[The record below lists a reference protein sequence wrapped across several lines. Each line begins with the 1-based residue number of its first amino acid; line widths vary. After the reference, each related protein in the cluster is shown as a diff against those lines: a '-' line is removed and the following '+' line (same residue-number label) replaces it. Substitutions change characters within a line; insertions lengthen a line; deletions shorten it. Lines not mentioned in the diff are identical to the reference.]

1 MKQYNK
7 EDVDRIVF
15 ISDIHLGVKN
25 ASIEWV
31 DNVTKYF
38 DNFFIPLL
46 KKYIN
51 NKENVIV
58 VIAGDFFDNR
68 QHIDINILNIGVNIM
83 KKISS
88 LVEVFVIIG
97 NHDIYKKK
105 DTDVTSLRL
114 FEFFDNVHLI
124 SELSELILKGKD
136 DDHKRKMMLV
146 PWVGNHA
153 EETKI
158 LSKHTN
164 EDFVIMHTDIAG
176 LKFDNGREIIDGT
189 NINVLKKGKIYSG
202 HIHKRQES
210 EKVVYLGSP
219 YQMRRSDI
227 GNDKGIYSLK
237 ITNESVE
244 EVFEL
249 NKYSPKFLKLRLL
262 DILEL
267 PLQKIKKLTEN
278 NYVDIIIKKS
288 IMNEINMAKLMES
301 MEICNTKKIEVILDK
316 NDTEDVDNNPAA
328 KKDMSISEIVAERLA
343 SFRDLTEEDRKTL
356 TSMNINYLT
365 LAAETLGSEIEIG

>member
-31 DNVTKYF
+31 DNITKYF

-288 IMNEINMAKLMES
+288 IMNEINMAKLMEA

-328 KKDMSISEIVAERLA
+328 KKDMSITEIVAERLA

>member
-31 DNVTKYF
+31 DNITKYF

-288 IMNEINMAKLMES
+288 IMNEINMAKLMEA

>member
-31 DNVTKYF
+31 DNITKYF

>member
-51 NKENVIV
+51 NNENVIV

-158 LSKHTN
+158 LSKHTS

-288 IMNEINMAKLMES
+288 IMNEINMAKLMEA

-328 KKDMSISEIVAERLA
+328 KKDMSITEIVAERLA
-343 SFRDLTEEDRKTL
+343 SLRDLTEEDRKTL
-356 TSMNINYLT
+356 ASMNINYLT

>member
-51 NKENVIV
+51 NNENVIV

-68 QHIDINILNIGVNIM
+68 QHIDINILNIGANIM

-136 DDHKRKMMLV
+136 DDHKRKMM
-146 PWVGNHA
+146 N
-153 EETKI
+153 
-158 LSKHTN
+158 
-164 EDFVIMHTDIAG
+164 
-176 LKFDNGREIIDGT
+176 
-189 NINVLKKGKIYSG
+189 
-202 HIHKRQES
+202 
-210 EKVVYLGSP
+210 
-219 YQMRRSDI
+219 
-227 GNDKGIYSLK
+227 
-237 ITNESVE
+237 
-244 EVFEL
+244 
-249 NKYSPKFLKLRLL
+249 
-262 DILEL
+262 
-267 PLQKIKKLTEN
+267 
-278 NYVDIIIKKS
+278 
-288 IMNEINMAKLMES
+288 
-301 MEICNTKKIEVILDK
+301 
-316 NDTEDVDNNPAA
+316 
-328 KKDMSISEIVAERLA
+328 
-343 SFRDLTEEDRKTL
+343 
-356 TSMNINYLT
+356 
-365 LAAETLGSEIEIG
+365 

>member
-51 NKENVIV
+51 NNENVIV

-68 QHIDINILNIGVNIM
+68 QHIDINILNIGANIM

-202 HIHKRQES
+202 HIHKRQEN

-288 IMNEINMAKLMES
+288 IMNEINMAKLMEA

-328 KKDMSISEIVAERLA
+328 KKDMSITEIVAERLA
-343 SFRDLTEEDRKTL
+343 SLRDLTEEDRKTL